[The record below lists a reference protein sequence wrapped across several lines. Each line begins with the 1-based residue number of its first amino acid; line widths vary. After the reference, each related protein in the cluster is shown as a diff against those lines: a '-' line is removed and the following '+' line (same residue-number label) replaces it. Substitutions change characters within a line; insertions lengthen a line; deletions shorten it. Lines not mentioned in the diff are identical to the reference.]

1 MDKSPQQFGFPLFLL
16 EPNHLFLSASPPSDW
31 VYMQLTK
38 LEIKGFKSF
47 ADRVVINFDDGITG
61 IVGPNGCG
69 KSNVVDSIRW
79 VLGEQKSRVLRSDK
93 MENVVF
99 NGTKAR
105 KPTQLA
111 EVSLTFDNTKNLIP
125 TEYSQVTITR
135 RYYRSGESE
144 YLLNGVTCRLK
155 DITNLFLDTGIASN
169 SYAIIELKMV
179 DDLLNDK
186 DNSRRSLFEEAAGIS
201 KFKIRKKE
209 TLRKLGDT
217 DADLERVEDLLFEIE
232 KNLKSLERQASQA
245 KKYYELKDDYK
256 NASVALAKKAMTSQ
270 QDHFNT
276 IQLQIQEENDKRVA
290 LNALVG
296 EKEAAIEQAKA
307 DLINKEKLLSSRQ
320 KTLNE
325 HVSKIRQYESDKKI
339 KNERQKFL
347 HDKIESL
354 KEQISHDKQSSE
366 RAALSLEGLRNE
378 AREVEKE
385 VTEVLTKVESLKT
398 AYESQKSLTTEAQ
411 EKLSSLNTYFSEKK
425 DHQFQ
430 LSKEIE
436 IKDIQLK
443 SMLHELSKTSEDST
457 EKSANLEEFKNR
469 LEEIATERSEKQ
481 AVYDRLKDSE
491 ESINEQIIASDEQ
504 LTEAK
509 EALSKTNRT
518 LDSKQNEYNLTKSL
532 VDNLEGFPEA
542 IKFLKKNPQWKDAPL
557 LSDVISCP
565 EEFRVTI
572 ENFLEP
578 FMNYYIVD
586 TEDDALNA
594 VNLLSESTRGKANFF
609 VLDNLKS
616 YQPLALT
623 PPAGAQSAL
632 ELIEFDAKYD
642 NLIQHLLHHV
652 FISEQPQGDPSQ
664 DIVLLDK
671 EGKVT
676 YKKYSISGGS
686 IGLFEGKRI
695 GRAKNLEKLDQEIKQ
710 LKKEQQSAEAVIT
723 KVQQKLE
730 ELKQS
735 SKAAQLEEVK
745 DELAKIKEVEV
756 SVQTKQEQ
764 FLELLTSNKNRREDI
779 QVQIKELESALETL
793 RPEAEKAQ
801 GELSELEKSVEAK
814 KEEATS
820 LQEALDIKSSSYNEE
835 NVVFHQKQ
843 NKLNSI
849 LQEISFKEESY
860 EGSLARIEK
869 NREELEGATAN
880 LNELVKKSTASDDEL
895 VGMYDEK
902 ESLETGVNE
911 AEKEYYEA
919 RGHIDEEEKNLR
931 ETQRK
936 REGIDHALME
946 WQNKLNDAK
955 IGLNSVKDRLSV
967 EFNIDL
973 EKIKE
978 EDIVDYKKFSVEDL
992 ENKVGKLRNRIDNM
1006 GPINPM
1012 AMEAFEEIQERHTFI
1027 TEQKA
1032 DLLSAKESLLTTI
1045 SEIDEVAKE
1054 TFMDAF
1060 HQIKDNFIKVFRTLF
1075 TEEDDCDLI
1084 LTDPEQPL
1092 ESAIEIIAKPKGK
1105 RPLTINQLSGGEKTL
1120 TATSLLF
1127 SIYLLKPAPFCIFDE
1142 VDAPLDDANID
1153 KFNEIIRKFSKD
1165 SQFIIVTHNKRTMA
1179 STDVIYGVTMQEQG
1193 VSKVVPVDL
1202 RELA

>member
-1 MDKSPQQFGFPLFLL
+1 
-16 EPNHLFLSASPPSDW
+16 
-31 VYMQLTK
+31 MQLTK

-47 ADRVVINFDDGITG
+47 ADRVVINFDEGITG

-93 MENVVF
+93 MENVIF

-111 EVSLTFDNTKNLIP
+111 EVSLTFNNTKNLIP

-179 DDLLNDK
+179 DDILNDK
-186 DNSRRSLFEEAAGIS
+186 DNSRRALFEEAAGIS

-209 TLRKLGDT
+209 TLKKLSDT

-245 KKYYELKDDYK
+245 KKYYELKEDYK
-256 NASVALAKKAMTSQ
+256 NSSIALAKKAMNNQ
-270 QDHFNT
+270 QEHFDT
-276 IQLQIQEENDKRVA
+276 IQQHIQEENDKKLA
-290 LNALVG
+290 LNALVN
-296 EKEAAIEQAKA
+296 EKEAAIEKAKA
-307 DLINKEKLLSSRQ
+307 DLISKEKLLSSRQ

-325 HVSKIRQYESDKKI
+325 HVSTIRQYESDKKI

-347 HDKIESL
+347 HDKIDSL
-354 KEQISHDKQSSE
+354 KEQISQDKQSSE
-366 RAALSLEGLRNE
+366 RASVSLEGLRNE
-378 AREVEKE
+378 ARDAEKD
-385 VTEVLTKVESLKT
+385 VTSILSKVETLKND
-398 AYESQKSLTTEAQ
+398 YESQKNLTNEAQ
-411 EKLSSLNTYFSEKK
+411 EKLNSLSTYYSEKK

-430 LSKEIE
+430 LTKEIE

-443 SMLHELSKTSEDST
+443 STLGELSKTSEDSS

-469 LEEIATERSEKQ
+469 LSEISAERDEKQ
-481 AVYDRLKDSE
+481 AIFDTLRSTEDSLK
-491 ESINEQIIASDEQ
+491 EQIADTEEQ
-504 LTEAK
+504 LSNAREELAQI
-509 EALSKTNRT
+509 NRS
-518 LDSKQNEYNLTKSL
+518 LDARQNEFNLTKSL

-557 LSDVISCP
+557 LSDILSCP
-565 EEFRVTI
+565 EEYRVTI

-586 TEDDALNA
+586 SKDDALTA

-609 VLDNLKS
+609 ILDHLKNHTS
-616 YQPLALT
+616 EKVNAPNGSI
-623 PPAGAQSAL
+623 PAID
-632 ELIEFDAKYD
+632 LIDYDSKYE
-642 NLIQHLLHHV
+642 NLIKYLLWNV
-652 FISEQPQGDPSQ
+652 YISPNPVDISGGDS
-664 DIVLLDK
+664 IVLDK
-671 EGKVT
+671 EGKIT
-676 YKKYSISGGS
+676 FRKYSISGGS

-695 GRAKNLEKLDQEIKQ
+695 GRAKNLEKLEIEIKD
-710 LKKEQQSAEAVIT
+710 LKKKQSTSEQKISKFQS
-723 KVQQKLE
+723 QLE
-730 ELKQS
+730 ELRLA

-745 DELAKIKEVEV
+745 EELSRIKEIEV

-764 FLELLTSNKNRREDI
+764 FVELLTSNKNRREDI
-779 QVQIKELESALETL
+779 QQQIVELEKALEVL
-793 RPEAEKAQ
+793 KPQADKEKE
-801 GELSELEKSVEAK
+801 ELDELEKSLEAK
-814 KEEATS
+814 KEEAST
-820 LQEALDIKSSSYNEE
+820 LQEALDVKSTTYNEE
-835 NVVFHQKQ
+835 NVLFHQRQ

-860 EGSLARIEK
+860 QSSLARIEQNK
-869 NREELEGATAN
+869 EELEGATTN

-902 ESLETGVNE
+902 EALENGVNE

-919 RGHIDEEEKNLR
+919 RAIIDEEEKNLR
-931 ETQRK
+931 ETQRT
-936 REGIDHALME
+936 REGIDNALME

-955 IGLNSVKDRLSV
+955 ISLNSVKDRLSV
-967 EFNIDL
+967 EFNINL
-973 EKIKE
+973 EQVKE
-978 EDIVDYKKFSVEDL
+978 EDISDYKKFSEEEL
-992 ENKVGKLRNRIDNM
+992 RIKVDKLRNRLDNM

-1027 TEQKA
+1027 INQKE
-1032 DLLSAKESLLTTI
+1032 DLLNAKESLLTTI
-1045 SEIDEVAKE
+1045 GEIDEVAKE
-1054 TFMDAF
+1054 TFMEAF
-1060 HQIKDNFIKVFRTLF
+1060 QHIKENFIKVFRTLF

-1084 LTDPEQPL
+1084 LTNPDQPL
-1092 ESAIEIIAKPKGK
+1092 ESSIDIIAKPKGK

-1153 KFNEIIRKFSKD
+1153 KFNEIIRKFSKE